1 MCMFWLLSLEEAW
14 KAVTGGSETEGAQ
27 KRVGVLFLLPI
38 LIPTRLREFLVAAS
52 WVVRVYSL
60 LQLLM

>member
-1 MCMFWLLSLEEAW
+1 M
-14 KAVTGGSETEGAQ
+14 TGGSETEWAQ

-38 LIPTRLREFLVAAS
+38 LTPTRLHELLVAAS
-52 WVVRVYSL
+52 RVVRVYSL